1 MNFELFI
8 ARRIHFSKERGD
20 SRRVTPPAVRI
31 AVAGIALGVAMMILS
46 VAIVVGFKQ
55 EVRNKMVGFGSHI
68 RVSNFDSNSSYET
81 APIFVGDSL
90 KSLLSAL
97 SGIRHVETFATKPG
111 ILKTET
117 DFQGIVLKGVDVE
130 YDWTFFRK
138 HLKEG
143 ELFSIDTGKVTN
155 DVLISQQLADMLRLR
170 CGDSF
175 HAYFVQDEVRAR
187 KFRICGIYDTGFTD
201 YDKLF
206 VLTDIKHIRRLNG
219 WEADAVSGLELQ
231 VDDYDDLDKVAA
243 AVDDQLL
250 NRRDRKGNIFY
261 VRSIKELNPMIFS
274 WLDVL
279 DLNVAVILVLMMAVS
294 GFTMISGLLI
304 IILERTNMIGILK
317 ALGQQDRSLRRV
329 FLYISAFL
337 IGKGMLW
344 GNIIGLALCWIQ
356 SFFRPLS
363 LDPSVYY
370 LDAVPI
376 HLTLGSWLLI
386 NLGASVV
393 SLLMMLAPSYLI
405 TKISPAKTI
414 RFE

>member
-231 VDDYDDLDKVAA
+231 VDDYDDLDEVAA
-243 AVDDQLL
+243 AVDDRLL

-279 DLNVAVILVLMMAVS
+279 DLNVVVILVLMMAVS

-376 HLTLGSWLLI
+376 HLTPGSWLLI

-405 TKISPAKTI
+405 TKIIPAKTI

>member
-81 APIFVGDSL
+81 VPIFVGDSL

-231 VDDYDDLDKVAA
+231 VDDYDDLDEVAA
-243 AVDDQLL
+243 AVDDRLL

-376 HLTLGSWLLI
+376 HLTPGSWLLI

>member
-81 APIFVGDSL
+81 TPIFVGDSL

-117 DFQGIVLKGVDVE
+117 DFQGVVLKGVDVE

-231 VDDYDDLDKVAA
+231 VDDYDDLDEVAA
-243 AVDDQLL
+243 AVDDRLL

-376 HLTLGSWLLI
+376 HLTPGSWLLI

>member
-8 ARRIHFSKERGD
+8 ARRIHFSKEGRD
-20 SRRVTPPAVRI
+20 SKRVTPPAVRI
-31 AVAGIALGVAMMILS
+31 AMAGIALGVAMMILS

-55 EVRNKMVGFGSHI
+55 EVRNKMIGFGSHI
-68 RVSNFDSNSSYET
+68 RISNFDSNSSYET
-81 APIFVGDSL
+81 APIIASDSL
-90 KSLLSAL
+90 KHLLSTL
-97 SGIRHVETFATKPG
+97 PGIRHVETFATKPG

-117 DFQGIVLKGVDVE
+117 DFQGVVLKGVDVE

-155 DVLISQQLADMLRLR
+155 EVLVSQQLADMLRLR

-175 HAYFVQDEVRAR
+175 LAYFVQNEVRAR

-231 VDDYDDLDKVAA
+231 VHDYDDLDEVTAT
-243 AVDDQLL
+243 VDDQLL

-279 DLNVAVILVLMMAVS
+279 DLNVVVILVLMMAVS

-317 ALGQQDRSLRRV
+317 AVGQQDRSLRRV

-344 GNIIGLALCWIQ
+344 GNIIGLVLCWIQ
-356 SFFRPLS
+356 FFFRPLS

-376 HLTLGSWLLI
+376 RLTPGSWLLI

>member
-20 SRRVTPPAVRI
+20 NRRVTPPAVRI

-117 DFQGIVLKGVDVE
+117 DFQGVVLKGVDVE

-231 VDDYDDLDKVAA
+231 VDDYDDLDEVAA
-243 AVDDQLL
+243 AVDDRLL

-376 HLTLGSWLLI
+376 HLTPGSWLLI

>member
-117 DFQGIVLKGVDVE
+117 DFQGVVLKGVDVE

-243 AVDDQLL
+243 AVDDRLL

-279 DLNVAVILVLMMAVS
+279 DLNVVVILVLMMAVS

-376 HLTLGSWLLI
+376 HLTPGSWLLI

>member
-111 ILKTET
+111 ILKTEM

-231 VDDYDDLDKVAA
+231 VDDYDDLDEVAA
-243 AVDDQLL
+243 AVDDRLL

-279 DLNVAVILVLMMAVS
+279 DLNVVVILVLMMAVS

-376 HLTLGSWLLI
+376 HLTPGSWLLI

>member
-81 APIFVGDSL
+81 VPIFVGDSL

-97 SGIRHVETFATKPG
+97 SGIRHVESFATKPG
-111 ILKTET
+111 ILKTEM

-231 VDDYDDLDKVAA
+231 VDDYDDLDEVAA

>member
-117 DFQGIVLKGVDVE
+117 DFQGIVLKGIDVE

-231 VDDYDDLDKVAA
+231 VDDYDDLDEVAA
-243 AVDDQLL
+243 AVDDRLL

>member
-81 APIFVGDSL
+81 VPIFVGDSL

-117 DFQGIVLKGVDVE
+117 DFQGIVLKGIDVE

-231 VDDYDDLDKVAA
+231 VDDYDDLDEVAA
-243 AVDDQLL
+243 AVDDRLL

-279 DLNVAVILVLMMAVS
+279 DLNVVVILVLMMAVS

-376 HLTLGSWLLI
+376 HLTPGSWLLI

>member
-81 APIFVGDSL
+81 VPIFVGDSL